1 MEETMAEALQLGER
15 EAQIAA
21 AREIGKL
28 NTMQKK
34 RLAEN
39 GAISPLVM
47 MLHTQDFESIEA
59 SLFALLNLAFGSERS
74 VCVRVG
80 NSFSQT

>member
-1 MEETMAEALQLGER
+1 MEEAIMEALLLGER
-15 EAQIAA
+15 ESQIAM
-21 AREIGKL
+21 AREIGNL

-39 GAISPLVM
+39 GAIPPLVM
-47 MLHTQDFESIEA
+47 MLHSQDFEATEA

-74 VCVRVG
+74 DPL
-80 NSFSQT
+80 FFE

>member
-1 MEETMAEALQLGER
+1 MESAMAEALLLGEN
-15 EAQIAA
+15 EAKISA
-21 AREIGKL
+21 AREIRRL

-47 MLHTQDFESIEA
+47 MLHSQDYESIEA
-59 SLFALLNLAFGSERS
+59 ALFALLNLAFGSERC
-74 VCVRVG
+74 VCE
-80 NSFSQT
+80 

>member
-1 MEETMAEALQLGER
+1 MAEALLFGEN
-15 EAQIAA
+15 EAKISA
-21 AREIGKL
+21 AREIRRL

-47 MLHTQDFESIEA
+47 MLHSQDYESIEA
-59 SLFALLNLAFGSERS
+59 ALFALLNLAFGSERF
-74 VCVRVG
+74 VCV
-80 NSFSQT
+80 